1 MRKRNANRVG
11 FTLIEAIVAIVILA
25 VALPSMMWSIRE
37 AQMNRANPVLSS
49 RARWLAV
56 SMLEDVIADRHS
68 ATRGYDYLITGNY
81 PDEPSIAGYNG
92 FSRRVLLD
100 ETTVDLVTPGDG
112 YMTATVEVAWTD
124 AGGSNQTLVVATVLT
139 EYAP

>member
-1 MRKRNANRVG
+1 MRTPTTNRNG
-11 FTLIEAIVAIVILA
+11 FTLIEAIVAIVVLS
-25 VALPSMMWSIRE
+25 VAMPSMMWSIRE

-56 SMLEDVIADRHS
+56 SKLEDVIADRHS
-68 ATRGYDYLITGNY
+68 VTRGYDYLITGNY

-112 YMTATVEVAWTD
+112 YMIATVEVAWTD